1 MEESLEKEYYL
12 ATEKN
17 KNNYLIYKS
26 ENFMLSEIDLI
37 NLIKICLIEARS
49 KIIGRKLLEVYK
61 DSTEEKEERKN
72 LTKERLALIGI
83 TDKEKQKPIEI
94 KKTKIK

>member
-1 MEESLEKEYYL
+1 MSEDKEYYL

-17 KNNYLIYKS
+17 KNNYLNYTS
-26 ENFMLSEIDLI
+26 EAFKLSEIDLI

-49 KIIGRKLLEVYK
+49 KIIGRRLLSVYK

-72 LTKERLALIGI
+72 LTRERLALIGI
-83 TDKEKQKPIEI
+83 KEEQIEPIET
-94 KKTKIK
+94 KKIKIK